1 MVALIFSV
9 IPPVASQL
17 PAHALIHLLPL
28 FRVFPHGH
36 NCPPPSSRREEQV
49 RQKVWTNFG
58 EALKQRSYVYQLDLS
73 RQRLETLPSEIG
85 RLNKVE
91 ICNLSEND
99 LRETSIPEEFYDL
112 ERLRELDISYN
123 HFKVLPSSICT
134 FLDLQKI
141 NIAGTLQ
148 MVLI

>member
-1 MVALIFSV
+1 M
-9 IPPVASQL
+9 
-17 PAHALIHLLPL
+17 
-28 FRVFPHGH
+28 
-36 NCPPPSSRREEQV
+36 

-73 RQRLETLPSEIG
+73 QQRLETLPSEIG

-99 LRETSIPEEFYDL
+99 LRETSIPEEFYDM